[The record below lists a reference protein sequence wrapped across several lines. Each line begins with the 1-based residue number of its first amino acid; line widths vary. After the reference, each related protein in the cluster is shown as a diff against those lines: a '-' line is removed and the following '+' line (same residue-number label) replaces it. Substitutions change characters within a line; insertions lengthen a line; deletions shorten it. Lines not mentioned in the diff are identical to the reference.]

1 MAMVAVTG
9 PLTWLHAPVPTLG
22 VLPAM
27 VALPGL
33 LQMVWLEPALAVV
46 GAGFAVTVISLVLA
60 VQGAL
65 VMVQRNTYAPAVV
78 IPVMLVLRAAGLA
91 MVAETGPLTWDHAP
105 VPVAG
110 LLAAITALPLV
121 TQMVWLGPAL
131 DTEGAATAVTVMLS
145 VLAVQIPE
153 LLMVQRST

>member
-60 VQGAL
+60 EQGAL
-65 VMVQRNTYAPAVV
+65 VMVQRNTYDPAVV

-91 MVAETGPLTWDHAP
+91 IEAVTGPLTWVHAP
-105 VPVAG
+105 TPVVG
-110 LLAAITALPLV
+110 LLAAMTALPLD
-121 TQMVWLGPAL
+121 TQMVCGGPAL
-131 DTEGAATAVTVMLS
+131 ETVGEATAVTVMLS
-145 VLAVQIPE
+145 VVAVQMPV
-153 LLMVQRST
+153 LLMVQRRT